1 MRSGRREVDSYHV
14 YEIFESSEPGDAFV
28 HVGDIEAPDPE
39 AALFFAKEQFL
50 RREPASGL
58 WVVDRRDIHAAEWPF
73 EVLNSGSLKR
83 YRRTPGRSGRA
94 SPSASPAS
102 DRDERDDADEESE

>member
-1 MRSGRREVDSYHV
+1 MDGYHV
-14 YEIFESSEPGDAFV
+14 FEIFESSEPGDAFV

-50 RREPASGL
+50 RREPAAGL

-83 YRRTPGRSGRA
+83 YRRTPGRSGRGNVGA
-94 SPSASPAS
+94 NSASS
-102 DRDERDDADEESE
+102 RDELGDADEGSA